1 VIIQVFSITQ
11 RQYWRGLKNNDH
23 RNASDDFTISKK
35 HGDYKVKVM
44 DNTKID
50 FHLMHYR
57 SATSRLSEGTESR
70 HEFARFDAIRG
81 AALLAIAL
89 EASIIQEIGSGVL
102 SDEDWNKAIAFIER
116 YEKANMELAI

>member
-1 VIIQVFSITQ
+1 
-11 RQYWRGLKNNDH
+11 
-23 RNASDDFTISKK
+23 
-35 HGDYKVKVM
+35 M

-57 SATSRLSEGTESR
+57 SATLRLSEGTESP
-70 HEFARFDAIRG
+70 HEFVRFDAIRG

-102 SDEDWNKAIAFIER
+102 SDEDWDKAIAFIER
-116 YEKANMELAI
+116 YEIEKV